1 MVLII
6 EMILVGVRLKE
17 RKMDNNED
25 LTSTEK
31 FTGTMDVQEKLKFP
45 EKKLEEYLSDTIP
58 DFEGNLSV
66 KEFKGGQS
74 NPTYQLVTPK
84 KKYVLRRKPPGKLL
98 PSAHAVDREY
108 RVITA
113 LNSVNYAVPK
123 TFCLCEDESIIGT
136 IFYVMEMVD
145 GRIIWEPTIPNSSPG
160 IRKEI
165 FAAKNKTLAELHN
178 VDYKKIGLE
187 SFGKPGNYFS
197 RQISRWTKQ
206 YIASETE
213 NIKEMQS
220 LIEWLP
226 NNIPGKDET
235 SIVHGDYRIDNMVL
249 HPTESKVLAVLD
261 WELSTLG
268 HPLGDFTYH
277 LMQWFMPEVEG
288 GAGTQSLSNVN
299 YKELGI
305 PDAEDYIKMYCEQT
319 NRKEIDNI
327 DFYLAYNFFRL
338 AGILQGILGRVRD
351 GTAANQNAA
360 ERASGVRN
368 LSDTA
373 WNLVEKNF
381 L

>member
-1 MVLII
+1 
-6 EMILVGVRLKE
+6 
-17 RKMDNNED
+17 MDNNED
-25 LTSTEK
+25 ITSTEK

-58 DFEGNLSV
+58 GFEGSLSV

-74 NPTYQLVTPK
+74 NPTYQLITPN

-113 LNSVNYAVPK
+113 LNSVNYAVPE
-123 TFCLCEDESIIGT
+123 TFYLCEDESIIGT

-145 GRIIWEPTIPNSSPG
+145 GRIIWEPTIPNSSPN

-165 FAAKNKTLAELHN
+165 FKAKNKTLADLHN
-178 VDYKKIGLE
+178 IDYKKIGLE

-213 NIKEMQS
+213 NINEMQS

-226 NNIPGKDET
+226 NNIPGKDEI

-277 LMQWFMPEVEG
+277 LMQWFMPEVED
-288 GAGTQSLSNVN
+288 GAGTQSLANAN

-305 PDAEDYIKMYCEQT
+305 PDAEDYVKMYCEQT
-319 NRKEIDNI
+319 NRKEIENL

-351 GTAANQNAA
+351 GTAASEHAQERSNRVRPLA
-360 ERASGVRN
+360 EAGW
-368 LSDTA
+368 LYA
-373 WNLVEKNF
+373 QKAGAI
-381 L
+381 

>member
-1 MVLII
+1 
-6 EMILVGVRLKE
+6 
-17 RKMDNNED
+17 MDNNED

-145 GRIIWEPTIPNSSPG
+145 GRIIWEPTIPNSSPD

-197 RQISRWTKQ
+197 
-206 YIASETE
+206 TE
-213 NIKEMQS
+213 YQMQQ
-220 LIEWLP
+220 L
-226 NNIPGKDET
+226 T
-235 SIVHGDYRIDNMVL
+235 
-249 HPTESKVLAVLD
+249 
-261 WELSTLG
+261 
-268 HPLGDFTYH
+268 F
-277 LMQWFMPEVEG
+277 
-288 GAGTQSLSNVN
+288 
-299 YKELGI
+299 
-305 PDAEDYIKMYCEQT
+305 
-319 NRKEIDNI
+319 
-327 DFYLAYNFFRL
+327 
-338 AGILQGILGRVRD
+338 
-351 GTAANQNAA
+351 
-360 ERASGVRN
+360 
-368 LSDTA
+368 
-373 WNLVEKNF
+373 
-381 L
+381 

>member
-1 MVLII
+1 
-6 EMILVGVRLKE
+6 MILDGVLLKE
-17 RKMDNNED
+17 KKMKNNKEI
-25 LTSTEK
+25 TSDEK

-45 EKKLEEYLSDTIP
+45 EKKLEEYLSDKIP
-58 DFEGNLSV
+58 SFEGKLSV

-74 NPTYQLVTPK
+74 NPTYQLITPK

-113 LNSVNYAVPK
+113 LNSVNYAVPQ

-145 GRIIWEPTIPNSSPG
+145 GRIIWEPTLPGSSVEM
-160 IRKEI
+160 RKEI
-165 FAAKNKTLAELHN
+165 FKEKNKTLAQLHN
-178 VDYKKIGLE
+178 INYKEIGLE
-187 SFGKPGNYFS
+187 TFGKPGNYFS

-220 LIEWLP
+220 LIDWLP

-249 HPTESKVLAVLD
+249 HPYASKVLAVLD

-277 LMQWFMPEVEG
+277 LMQWFMPEIED
-288 GAGTQSLSNVN
+288 GAGTQSLSKAN

-305 PDAEDYIKMYCEQT
+305 PSAEEYIKMYCEQT
-319 NRKEIDNI
+319 NRNEIDNI

-351 GTAANQNAA
+351 GTAASEHAQERSNRVRPLA
-360 ERASGVRN
+360 EAGW
-368 LSDTA
+368 LYA
-373 WNLVEKNF
+373 QKAGAI
-381 L
+381 